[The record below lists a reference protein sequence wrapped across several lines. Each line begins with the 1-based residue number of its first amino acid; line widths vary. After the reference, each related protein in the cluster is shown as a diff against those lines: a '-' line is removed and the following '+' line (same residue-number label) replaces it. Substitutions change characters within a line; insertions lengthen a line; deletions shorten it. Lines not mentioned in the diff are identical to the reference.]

1 MTGARQIF
9 LGSRRGPALPYDS
22 RVEYLDIGVGGGGF
36 VSEIRIDDNDFVLS
50 CDMMVLGAPTA
61 SWARYFGTYTSES
74 AASTRVI
81 AYNSTTNLYVGYRR
95 AFNSQTQWSS
105 GSCIYSRFIL
115 ELKYLSIRF
124 LDPTSGARIAGGVL
138 SAPSG
143 SADTGRVALGSSTA
157 RFRCWGFHIAHSG
170 VAVLDWIPVRVG
182 TGGAMYDRITGALI
196 QSSMPPTPGPDKTVN
211 LNGGGCKCLNC
222 FSSRSSARS
231 TRLWKEAA

>member
-1 MTGARQIF
+1 MIPANRESFAIANGRAR
-9 LGSRRGPALPYDS
+9 LPYDAE
-22 RVEYLDIGVGGGGF
+22 VEYLDIGVGSGGF
-36 VSEIRIDDNDFVLS
+36 ISEIRITDNDFVLS

-61 SWARYFGTYTSES
+61 GWARYFGTYTSES

-81 AYNSTTNLYVGYRR
+81 SYNATTNLYVGYRR
-95 AFNSQTQWSS
+95 ASNSQTQWSS
-105 GSCIYSRFIL
+105 GSYIYSRFIL
-115 ELKYLSIRF
+115 ELEYLSIRF

-182 TGGAMYDRITGALI
+182 TGGAMYDRITGALL
-196 QSSMPPTPGPDKTVN
+196 QSGTPPTPGPDIN
-211 LNGGGCKCLNC
+211 
-222 FSSRSSARS
+222 
-231 TRLWKEAA
+231 